1 MLKCCHFNY
10 VASIFEFDFFL
21 FAFLVSLS
29 AFRSSYG
36 GHHLA
41 YECID
46 SHHRSC
52 ERNIADMAAKIIGI
66 KLVIE
71 HTDPS
76 VLIFSFTKLEG
87 GKLF

>member
-1 MLKCCHFNY
+1 MLTCCHFNY
-10 VASIFEFDFFL
+10 VAFIFEFEYFFFFL
-21 FAFLVSLS
+21 LFWF
-29 AFRSSYG
+29 
-36 GHHLA
+36 HCQHL
-41 YECID
+41 EIRMEDIIWLTID